1 MCSSTF
7 LSWTCDSRG
16 LTRNLSSS
24 NSSVPNF
31 SSPNPFATRFTQPG
45 AIPYQ
50 FPPDVSLE
58 SLATKFFHQHHGRA
72 AIVGP
77 HGSGKTSLLYAITPY
92 LGIVHQYH
100 LCQGDPVPK
109 TQLHQIPHLF
119 HHAEHTKQPNEQ
131 NKTSTAVSHAKQ
143 IYWYRLMSRRGR
155 SLPLSANDQSATED
169 SRRVLLRSAKKWNR
183 NTLVIVDGWEQLSPM
198 LRVWLFWAI
207 RRTRSQILVTSHRP
221 TLFPTLW
228 TTDVQPEVAVRVVQS
243 LLDRHA
249 EETSTD
255 TLGTEVKKEIGSW
268 KPSQESLNERLV
280 EHQGSLREV
289 LFNLYDDFERTC
301 RSRIGKGS

>member
-1 MCSSTF
+1 M
-7 LSWTCDSRG
+7 
-16 LTRNLSSS
+16 SSS

-50 FPPDVSLE
+50 FPPAVNSE
-58 SLATKFFHQHHGRA
+58 SLATKFFHEHHGRA

-92 LGIVHQYH
+92 LGIIHQHH
-100 LCQGDPVPK
+100 LCQGDPIPK
-109 TQLHQIPHLF
+109 ALQHQLPHQIDHVDHTQQPH
-119 HHAEHTKQPNEQ
+119 EQ
-131 NKTSTAVSHAKQ
+131 INASTAVSHAKQ
-143 IYWYRLMSRRGR
+143 IHWYRLMSRHGR
-155 SLPLSANDQSATED
+155 SLPSSNSDQSASED

-183 NTLVIVDGWEQLSPM
+183 TTLVIVDGWEQLSPM
-198 LRVWLFWAI
+198 LRVWMFWAI
-207 RRTRSQILVTSHRP
+207 RRSGSQILVTSHRP

-228 TTDVQPEVAVRVVQS
+228 TTDVQPEIAQRVVQ
-243 LLDRHA
+243 LLLARHA
-249 EETSTD
+249 EENSENAEGKE
-255 TLGTEVKKEIGSW
+255 TLKEIGSW
-268 KPSQESLNERLV
+268 KPSQKSLQDRLI

>member
-1 MCSSTF
+1 MSF
-7 LSWTCDSRG
+7 
-16 LTRNLSSS
+16 S
-24 NSSVPNF
+24 NTSVSNF

-58 SLATKFFHQHHGRA
+58 SLATKFFFQHHGRA

-109 TQLHQIPHLF
+109 TLLHQIPNRI
-119 HHAEHTKQPNEQ
+119 HHVDNTKQHGEQ
-131 NKTSTAVSHAKQ
+131 GKTSPAVSHAKQ
-143 IYWYRLMSRRGR
+143 IHWYRLMSRHSR
-155 SLPLSANDQSATED
+155 SLPSSTSDQSASED

-183 NTLVIVDGWEQLSPM
+183 NSLVIVDGWEQLSPM
-198 LRVWLFWAI
+198 LRLWMFWAI
-207 RRTRSQILVTSHRP
+207 RRRGSNILVTSHRP

-228 TTDVQPEVAVRVVQS
+228 TTDVQPEIAQRIVQS
-243 LLDRHA
+243 LLARHL
-249 EETSTD
+249 EETSD
-255 TLGTEVKKEIGSW
+255 NSEEREAQKEIGSW
-268 KPSQESLNERLV
+268 KTSQESLQDRLV

>member
-16 LTRNLSSS
+16 LTRTLSSS

-58 SLATKFFHQHHGRA
+58 SLANKFFHQHRGRA

-77 HGSGKTSLLYAITPY
+77 HGSGKTSLLYAIAPH
-92 LGIVHQYH
+92 LGSIHQHH
-100 LCQGDPVPK
+100 LCQGDPTP
-109 TQLHQIPHLF
+109 QALPHHIDNL
-119 HHAEHTKQPNEQ
+119 EHSRQHVNRDQES
-131 NKTSTAVSHAKQ
+131 TSGSHAKQ
-143 IYWYRLMSRRGR
+143 IQWFRLMSRRGR
-155 SLPLSANDQSATED
+155 FFRTRNNNQTVAED
-169 SRRVLLRSAKKWNR
+169 SRGVLLRSAKKWNH
-183 NTLVIVDGWEQLSPM
+183 NTLLIVDGWEQLSPM
-198 LRVWLFWAI
+198 LRAWLYLAI
-207 RRTRSQILVTSHRP
+207 RRTGSHILVTSHRP

-228 TTDVQPEVAVRVVQS
+228 TTDVKVDIAQRVVQS
-243 LLDRHA
+243 LLDRHV
-249 EETSTD
+249 EENSID
-255 TLGTEVKKEIGSW
+255 TLGLEAQKEIRSW
-268 KPSQESLNERLV
+268 KPSQELLQNRLV

-289 LFNLYDDFERTC
+289 LFVLYDDFERTC
-301 RSRIGKGS
+301 RSRIGRGS